1 MFGGCT
7 HVQEVVG
14 GNWRL
19 GRILCDFWTTADVF
33 CCTASILNIAAIAL
47 DRYWLIT
54 RNVSYTHARRLP
66 RRRACR
72 LMAVFA
78 WCAAAV
84 ISVAPLLGWRTGISR
99 LHGIITRRYTSPVAD
114 TSYDS
119 PYNIYIMYI
128 RDVYMTRV
136 KSELRNASAK
146 DRQTNGQTNR
156 WTPCYDFSMTVM
168 DVLCRPS

>member
-1 MFGGCT
+1 MKHTTVFGGCT

-99 LHGIITRRYTSPVAD
+99 MSTRNNNKTLYVPGGRH
-114 TSYDS
+114 
-119 PYNIYIMYI
+119 
-128 RDVYMTRV
+128 
-136 KSELRNASAK
+136 ELRQSIQYLYNVHS
-146 DRQTNGQTNR
+146 
-156 WTPCYDFSMTVM
+156 
-168 DVLCRPS
+168 